1 MGLCLLF
8 TLTSFQNC
16 SHNIPRSL
24 PGPELLSHSL
34 GIVSLRDLVAKD
46 TFLLLPSDCRH
57 TNGPLESTVALDVN
71 EVHFLSI

>member
-34 GIVSLRDLVAKD
+34 GITLKAA
-46 TFLLLPSDCRH
+46 LLTWPSQSPLCVDIYRRGVRLPMLQRCR
-57 TNGPLESTVALDVN
+57 
-71 EVHFLSI
+71 